1 MKSKTPKEIPTLTK
15 EIPASAKEIPT
26 LIKEIPTS
34 AKEIP
39 TSIKE
44 IPAFLEANATKG
56 PHRTI
61 LRYQIKF
68 KVMKS

>member
-1 MKSKTPKEIPTLTK
+1 MKSKTSKEIPIAILK
-15 EIPASAKEIPT
+15 
-26 LIKEIPTS
+26 IPTS
-34 AKEIP
+34 A
-39 TSIKE
+39 KE

-68 KVMKS
+68 EVMKS

>member
-1 MKSKTPKEIPTLTK
+1 MKSKTSKEIPIAILKIPAPIKGNLTPIKGMPTLT
-15 EIPASAKEIPT
+15 
-26 LIKEIPTS
+26 
-34 AKEIP
+34 
-39 TSIKE
+39 KE

-68 KVMKS
+68 EVMKS